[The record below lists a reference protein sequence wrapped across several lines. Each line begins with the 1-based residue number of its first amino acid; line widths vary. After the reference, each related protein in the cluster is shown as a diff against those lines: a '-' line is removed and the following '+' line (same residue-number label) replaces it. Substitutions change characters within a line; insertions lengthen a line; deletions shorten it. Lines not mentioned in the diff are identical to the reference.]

1 MKTYE
6 PMTIPQPFRKIPGL
20 LFCLS
25 LGNGLAACSGED
37 ATEGTGGSGNTAGT
51 STGTSGSGTGTAGS
65 GSGTAGTNSGTA
77 GTGSNPSGSKEIVG
91 TFQIQVLADEAGVT
105 TGMTKIVGQVSD
117 GPTPPNVIWTSIKE
131 LVGCKLETP
140 SVPFCEEGCGA
151 DVCAADNKCLPY
163 PTGHS
168 VGAVT
173 LKGVKLADG
182 GTDLTLR
189 EIAKAYQPP
198 AGTAIAY
205 PPFAATDTV
214 TLTAAGGDYAAFE
227 LSAKG
232 VAPLAFTSTDFELDE
247 DKALELTWDAAP
259 DPKASNMYIKLDIS
273 HHGGAK
279 GLIECNVDDTG
290 SLTIPAELITELMGL
305 GVAGFP
311 SIVAMRQSID
321 TAQIAPGLVKLEVS
335 ARTEQFVTVKGV
347 ESCTADEDCPDG
359 QTCQMDLT
367 CK

>member
-6 PMTIPQPFRKIPGL
+6 PMTIPQPFRKFPGL
-20 LFCLS
+20 LFFLS
-25 LGNGLAACSGED
+25 LGSGLAACSGED
-37 ATEGTGGSGNTAGT
+37 TTEGAAGSGNTAGT
-51 STGTSGSGTGTAGS
+51 STGTAGSGSSSAGSGTGTAGTGS
-65 GSGTAGTNSGTA
+65 GSA
-77 GTGSNPSGSKEIVG
+77 GTGSNPTGSQEIVG
-91 TFQIQVLADEAGVT
+91 TFQIQVLADEAGVE

-131 LVGCKLETP
+131 ASGCHLETP

-151 DVCAADNKCLPY
+151 DVCVAENKCQPY
-163 PTGHS
+163 PVGHS

-173 LKGVKLADG
+173 IKGVKLAEG
-182 GTDLTLR
+182 GTDLALK

-198 AGTAIAY
+198 AGTMLAY
-205 PPFAATDTV
+205 PPFAPTDTV
-214 TLTAAGGDYAAFE
+214 SLTATGGDYAAFE
-227 LSAKG
+227 LSTKG
-232 VAPLAFTSTDFELDE
+232 VAPLKFTSTDFELDK

-290 SLTIPAELITELMGL
+290 SLTIPAALITELMGL

-335 ARTEQFVTVKGV
+335 ARTEQFVTVKGYS
-347 ESCTADEDCPDG
+347 SCTADEECPDG

>member
-6 PMTIPQPFRKIPGL
+6 QMTIPQPFRKFTGV

-25 LGNGLAACSGED
+25 LGSGLAACSGED
-37 ATEGTGGSGNTAGT
+37 VTEGSGGSGNTAGT
-51 STGTSGSGTGTAGS
+51 STGASGTGTAGS

-77 GTGSNPSGSKEIVG
+77 GTGSNPSGSKEIIG
-91 TFQIQVLADEAGVT
+91 TFQIQVLADESGVA

-117 GPTPPNVIWTSIKE
+117 GPTPANVIWTSIRE
-131 LVGCKLETP
+131 VGGCHLETP
-140 SVPFCEEGCGA
+140 SVPFCEQGCGA
-151 DVCAADNKCLPY
+151 EVCAADNKCLPY

-182 GTDLTLR
+182 GTDLALR

-205 PPFAATDTV
+205 PPFAASDTV
-214 TLTAAGGDYAAFE
+214 SLTATGGDYAAFE

-232 VAPLAFTSTDFELDE
+232 VAPLAFTSTDFELDK

-290 SLTIPAELITELMGL
+290 SLTIPADLVTELMGL

-321 TAQIAPGLVKLEVS
+321 TAQIAPGLVKLEIS

>member
-6 PMTIPQPFRKIPGL
+6 PMTIPQPFRKFPGL

-25 LGNGLAACSGED
+25 LGGGLAACSGED
-37 ATEGTGGSGNTAGT
+37 VTEGTGGSGNTAGT
-51 STGTSGSGTGTAGS
+51 STGTSGTGSNMAGT
-65 GSGTAGTNSGTA
+65 GSGTAGTGSGTA
-77 GTGSNPSGSKEIVG
+77 GTGSNPTGSQEIVG
-91 TFQIQVLADEAGVT
+91 TFQIQVLADEAGVE

-117 GPTPPNVIWTSIKE
+117 GPTPPNVVWTSIKE
-131 LVGCKLETP
+131 KGGCHLETP

-151 DVCAADNKCLPY
+151 DVCVAANKCQPY
-163 PTGHS
+163 PAGHS

-173 LKGVKLADG
+173 LKGVKLTG
-182 GTDLTLR
+182 GGSELALK

-198 AGTAIAY
+198 AGTGIEY

-214 TLTAAGGDYAAFE
+214 TLTATGGDYAPFE

-232 VAPLAFTSTDFELDE
+232 VAPLKFTSTDFELDK

-259 DPKASNMYIKLDIS
+259 DPKASNMYVKLDIS

-279 GLIECNVDDTG
+279 GLIECNVVDTG
-290 SLTIPAELITELMGL
+290 SLTIPAELITDLMGL

-335 ARTEQFVTVKGV
+335 ARTEQFVTVKGYS
-347 ESCTADEDCPDG
+347 SCTADEECPDG

>member
-6 PMTIPQPFRKIPGL
+6 PMTIPQPFRKFPGL

-25 LGNGLAACSGED
+25 LGSGLAACSGED
-37 ATEGTGGSGNTAGT
+37 VTEGTGGSGNSAGT
-51 STGTSGSGTGTAGS
+51 STGTSGTGS
-65 GSGTAGTNSGTA
+65 NTAGTGSGTA
-77 GTGSNPSGSKEIVG
+77 GTGSNPTGSQEIVG
-91 TFQIQVLADEAGVT
+91 TFQIQVLADEAGVE

-117 GPTPPNVIWTSIKE
+117 GPTPPNVVWTSIKE
-131 LVGCKLETP
+131 KGGCHLETP

-151 DVCAADNKCLPY
+151 DVCVAANKCQPY
-163 PTGHS
+163 PAGHS
-168 VGAVT
+168 VGGVT
-173 LKGVKLADG
+173 LKGVKLTG
-182 GTDLTLR
+182 GGSELALK

-198 AGTAIAY
+198 AGTGIEY

-214 TLTAAGGDYAAFE
+214 TLTATGGDYAPFE

-232 VAPLAFTSTDFELDE
+232 VAPLKFTSTDFELDK

-259 DPKASNMYIKLDIS
+259 DPKASNMYVKLDIS

-290 SLTIPAELITELMGL
+290 SLTIPAELITDLMGL

-335 ARTEQFVTVKGV
+335 ARTEQFVTVKGYS
-347 ESCTADEDCPDG
+347 SCTADEECPDG